1 MSSTPGGLIE
11 EYLSREKRTE
21 TDAGLPIT
29 TITTHRTYTTNSAP
43 GETLI
48 TYVAHAAVKRD
59 LRGKTVPF
67 MSIYVRSNDGKSY

>member
-1 MSSTPGGLIE
+1 MEEKCIEKTFLIWSFYVQERKTVSSTPGGLIE

-43 GETLI
+43 GET
-48 TYVAHAAVKRD
+48 
-59 LRGKTVPF
+59 
-67 MSIYVRSNDGKSY
+67 